1 MPIRFRLAAVVTV
14 AVLAFA
20 AVPVAASATEPTPA
34 ATPST
39 GSTALAAMPANL
51 AVDAVATASSTE
63 LDEARFAP
71 TQVNDGDVSTRWSS
85 KYVDASWLQLALAEP
100 ADVETVVIDW
110 PNACARSFRIET
122 SVDGVEWT
130 TRAERSAQTACPR
143 IDEISIDV
151 DEPVGFV
158 RMQGVTRWS
167 TWGYSIS
174 EFRVYDEPLP
184 EPEPQLPLVP
194 APVSLERAEGEFVL
208 ADDIAI
214 AASGDALDAAEY
226 LAELMRPS
234 TGFELPIVAAG
245 DAGERAIEISVAEG
259 LAPAG
264 HEAEGYTLDVTA
276 AGIELAADTPAGALN
291 GVQTLRQLLPAWVE
305 SDQVAD
311 VEWSVP
317 FVAISDYPR
326 FEHRGLMV
334 DTARSFYTVDEMKRL
349 IDSAAPLKLNRLHL
363 HLTDDQ
369 GWRIAMDTPAEN
381 PSGIVYT
388 DLTDI
393 SGATAMT
400 YNRNGQLMGTELG
413 HTGFYTKDDYRAIVV
428 YAGENGMTVVP
439 EIDLPGHTNA
449 ALHAIPQLNS
459 AGSSPKPLPGED
471 TTPAQGTG
479 DVGGSSFDAANE
491 HTYTFI
497 TEVLRQLAELTPGQ
511 YLHIGGDEAHT
522 TAHADYVKMVD
533 FASATVADLGKTVVG
548 WNEYASTALPQDDA
562 VVQLWTGNG
571 AAIRDAVDTRGA
583 KVIMSPAN
591 KTYMPQKQDSRQPLG
606 GTWAC
611 GGPCTLEN
619 AYNWNPATQIAGVA
633 ESSVLGVEAAFWGE
647 FIRGV
652 DQAQFYTFPRL
663 LATAEAG
670 WTPQDGKVLAEFID
684 RVGQLGPR
692 MTAQGVNFFPT
703 ATVDW
708 RIDAAPDVAG
718 AGEAAVGSP
727 VDIGWRVIA
736 PDTAAADVTAE
747 LVWDDGQR
755 QPVELTG
762 TAVTDIVAMTM
773 NSAYTG
779 TSSRSFET
787 AGVHVGQLEVTVAG
801 GEPVVAGEVSVTVV
815 DAGLDLDTVV
825 TSRCVASKA
834 VLSVRATNGE
844 DVPLA
849 VTFTSPYG
857 TKAFETV
864 GPGTNAFQV
873 FSTRQAELP
882 AGEVSIEAT
891 AVIDGVPVSTA
902 STVSYEARS
911 CG

>member
-1 MPIRFRLAAVVTV
+1 MPTRFRLAAVATV
-14 AVLAFA
+14 AALAFA
-20 AVPVAASATEPTPA
+20 AVPAAASATEPPPA
-34 ATPST
+34 STSST
-39 GSTALAAMPANL
+39 GSAARAAMPANL
-51 AVDAVATASSTE
+51 ALDAAVTASSTE
-63 LDEARFAP
+63 LDDARFAP
-71 TQVNDGDVSTRWSS
+71 AHVNDGDVATRWSS
-85 KYVDASWLQLALAEP
+85 KYVDASWLQLELAEP
-100 ADVETVVIDW
+100 AEVATVVIDW
-110 PNACARSFRIET
+110 PNACARSYQIQT

-130 TRAERSAQTACPR
+130 TQAERSAQATCPR
-143 IDEISIDV
+143 IDEISIDAE
-151 DEPVGFV
+151 EPVAFV

-174 EFRVYDEPLP
+174 EFRVYDQPLP

-194 APVSLERAEGEFVL
+194 APVSLERAEGEFVF
-208 ADDIAI
+208 ADDLEIE
-214 AASGDALDAAEY
+214 ASGDALAAAEY
-226 LAELMRPS
+226 LADVMRPS
-234 TGFELPIVAAG
+234 TGFELPIVAE
-245 DAGERAIEISVAEG
+245 AGERAIEISVAEG
-259 LAPAG
+259 NAPDG

-276 AGIELAADTPAGALN
+276 AGVELAADTPAGALN
-291 GVQTLRQLLPAWVE
+291 GVQTLRQLLPAWVD

-311 VEWSVP
+311 IEWSVP

-334 DTARSFYTVDEMKRL
+334 DTARSFYTVDEVKRL

-381 PSGIVYT
+381 PSGIAYT

-400 YNRNGQLMGTELG
+400 YNDAGDLMGTELG
-413 HTGFYTKDDYRAIVV
+413 HTGFYTKDDYRAIVA
-428 YAGENGMTVVP
+428 YAGEHGMTVIP

-459 AGSSPKPLPGED
+459 AGSSPQPEPGED
-471 TTPAQGTG
+471 TVPHQGSG
-479 DVGGSSFDAANE
+479 NVGGSSFDADNE

-497 TEVLRQLAELTPGQ
+497 TEVLRQIAELTPGQ

-522 TAHADYVKMVD
+522 TPHEDYVRMVD
-533 FASATVADLGKTVVG
+533 FATATVADLGKTVVG

-562 VVQLWTGNG
+562 VVQLWNGDG
-571 AAIRDAVDTRGA
+571 AAIRQAVETRGA

-591 KTYMPQKQDSRQPLG
+591 KTYMPQKQDSRQPVG

-619 AYNWNPATQIAGVA
+619 AYNWNPAAQIPGVA
-633 ESSVLGVEAAFWGE
+633 EDAVLGVEAAFWGE

-670 WTPQDGKVLAEFID
+670 WTPQGGKVLAEFID

-703 ATVDW
+703 STVDW
-708 RIDAAPDVAG
+708 RIDAAPSVAG
-718 AGEAAVGSP
+718 DTAVGAAV
-727 VDIGWRVIA
+727 DIDWRVIA
-736 PDTAAADVTAE
+736 PDTGAADVAAE
-747 LVWDDGQR
+747 LVWDDGER
-755 QPVELTG
+755 EPVELTG
-762 TAVTDIVAMTM
+762 TAVTDIAAMTM
-773 NSAYTG
+773 NSPYTG
-779 TSSRSFET
+779 ASSRSFET
-787 AGVHVGQLEVTVAG
+787 PGIHAGQLEVSVGG
-801 GEPVVAGEVSVTVV
+801 GEPVVAGQVSVTVL
-815 DAGLDLDTVV
+815 DAALDLDTVV

-834 VLSVRATNGE
+834 LLAVKATNGE
-844 DVPLA
+844 ALPLA
-849 VTFTSPYG
+849 VTFSSAYG
-857 TKAFETV
+857 TKTFEAVAAGKNAVHAFT
-864 GPGTNAFQV
+864 
-873 FSTRQAELP
+873 TRVADLP
-882 AGEVSIEAT
+882 AGDVTIEAT
-891 AVIDGVPVSTA
+891 AVVDGETVSTT
-902 STVSYEARS
+902 STVPYGART

>member
-1 MPIRFRLAAVVTV
+1 MPTRFRLAAAATV

-20 AVPVAASATEPTPA
+20 AVPLAASATEPIPA
-34 ATPST
+34 AGPST
-39 GSTALAAMPANL
+39 GSAALAAMPANL
-51 AVDAVATASSTE
+51 ALDAVATASSTE
-63 LDEARFAP
+63 LDEVRFAP

-85 KYVDASWLQLALAEP
+85 KYVDASWLQLELAEP
-100 ADVETVVIDW
+100 ADVATVVIDW

-122 SVDGVEWT
+122 SVDGVSWT
-130 TRAERSAQTACPR
+130 TEAERSAQATCPR

-174 EFRVYDEPLP
+174 EFRVYDQPLP

-194 APVSLERAEGEFVL
+194 APVSLERTDGEFVL
-208 ADDIAI
+208 ADDIEI
-214 AASGDALDAAEY
+214 AASGDALEAAEY

-245 DAGERAIEISVAEG
+245 DAGDRAIEISVADG
-259 LAPAG
+259 NAPAG

-276 AGIELAADTPAGALN
+276 AGIELAADTAAGALN

-311 VEWSVP
+311 IEWSVP

-334 DTARSFYTVDEMKRL
+334 DTARSFYPVDDVKRL
-349 IDSAAPLKLNRLHL
+349 IDDAATLKLNRLHL

-369 GWRIAMDTPAEN
+369 GWRIAMDVPAEN
-381 PSGIVYT
+381 PSGIDY
-388 DLTDI
+388 DALTTI

-400 YNRNGQLMGTELG
+400 YSPTGALMGTELG
-413 HTGFYTKDDYRAIVV
+413 HTGFYTKDDYREIVE
-428 YAGENGMTVVP
+428 YAGDNGMTVIP

-459 AGSSPKPLPGED
+459 AGSNPKPLPGE
-471 TTPAQGTG
+471 TTAPHQGTG
-479 DVGGSSFDAANE
+479 QVGISTFDANNE

-497 TEVLRQLAELTPGQ
+497 TEVLRQIAELTPGE

-522 TAHADYVKMVD
+522 TSHEDYVEMVD
-533 FASATVADLGKTVVG
+533 FATATVADLGKTVVG
-548 WNEYASTALPQDDA
+548 WNEYASTNLPQDAA

-571 AAIRDAVDTRGA
+571 ASTRDAVDTRGA
-583 KVIMSPAN
+583 KVILSPAN

-619 AYNWNPATQIAGVA
+619 AYNWNPATQIPGVA
-633 ESSVLGVEAAFWGE
+633 EESILGVEAAFWGE

-708 RIDAAPDVAG
+708 RVDAAPTVGGVGDAT
-718 AGEAAVGSP
+718 AGSP

-736 PDTAAADVTAE
+736 PDTAAADVAAE

-755 QPVELTG
+755 QPVALTG
-762 TAVTDIVAMTM
+762 TAVTDIAAMTM

-787 AGVHVGQLEVTVAG
+787 AGVHVGQLEVSVGG

-815 DAGLDLDTVV
+815 DVAFDLDTAV
-825 TSRCVASKA
+825 SSKCVASKA
-834 VLSVRATNGE
+834 VLSVKALNGE
-844 DVPLA
+844 HVPLA
-849 VTFTSPYG
+849 VRFTSPYG
-857 TKAFETV
+857 TKSFGAV
-864 GPGTNAFQV
+864 AAGKNAFHV
-873 FSTRQAELP
+873 FSTRLAELP
-882 AGEVSIEAT
+882 PGEVSIEAT
-891 AVIDGVPVSTA
+891 AVIDGAAVSTA